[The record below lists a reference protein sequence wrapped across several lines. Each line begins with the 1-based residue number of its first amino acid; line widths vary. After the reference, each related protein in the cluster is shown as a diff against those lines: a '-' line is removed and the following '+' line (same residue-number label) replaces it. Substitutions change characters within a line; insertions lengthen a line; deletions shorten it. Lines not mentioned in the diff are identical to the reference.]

1 MLAQVLYE
9 PRPITQQPLR
19 LRDVPTPKIDRGQL
33 LVKVTACG
41 VCRTDLHTVEGELEL
56 PRLPLIPGH
65 QVVGMVAAVGPDVDT
80 FREGDRVGV
89 VWLYRT
95 CGACRYCRAGR
106 ENLCERGE
114 FTGLHADG
122 GYAEYMVVDAAFAY
136 PLPGPLSDLEMA
148 PLLCGGVIGYR
159 ALRLSEVRPG
169 ETLGLY
175 GFGNSAHV
183 TIQVARHWGCQ
194 VFVFTRS
201 PGHQAHA
208 RELGAAWVGRA
219 EDTPPEPLD
228 AAIIFAPAGELIP
241 QALRVLRPGGTVALA
256 GIHMSPLP
264 TMPYSLLYR
273 ERTLR
278 SVANSTRQ
286 DARDLLALAATIGI
300 RTEVTPFPLAAA
312 NEALLAL
319 KESRLRGDAVL
330 VMG

>member
-95 CGACRYCRAGR
+95 CGACRYCRTGR

>member
-19 LRDVPTPKIDRGQL
+19 LRDVPTPKVDRGQL

>member
-9 PRPITQQPLR
+9 PRPITQQPLQ
-19 LRDVPTPKIDRGQL
+19 LRDVPIPKVDRGQL
-33 LVKVTACG
+33 LVRVTACG

-65 QVVGMVAAVGPDVDT
+65 QVVGMVAAVGPGVDT

-95 CGACRYCRAGR
+95 CGECRYCRAGR

-136 PLPGPLSDLEMA
+136 PLPGPLSDVEMA

-286 DARDLLALAATIGI
+286 DARELLTLAAAIGM

>member
-9 PRPITQQPLR
+9 PRPITQRPLQ

-33 LVKVTACG
+33 LLKIMACG

-65 QVVGMVAAVGPDVDT
+65 QVVGIVAAVGADVHT
-80 FREGDRVGV
+80 VHEGDRVGV

-136 PLPGPLSDLEMA
+136 PLPGPLSDVEMA

-228 AAIIFAPAGELIP
+228 AAIIFAPAGELVP

-264 TMPYSLLYR
+264 PMPYSLLYR

-286 DARDLLALAATIGI
+286 DARELLTLAAEIGI
-300 RTEVTPFPLAAA
+300 RTDVTPFPLAAA

>member
-9 PRPITQQPLR
+9 PRPITQQPLQ
-19 LRDVPTPKIDRGQL
+19 LRDVPIPKVDRGQL
-33 LVKVTACG
+33 LVRVTACG

-65 QVVGMVAAVGPDVDT
+65 QVVGMVAAVGPGVDT

-95 CGACRYCRAGR
+95 CGECRYCRAGR

-136 PLPGPLSDLEMA
+136 PLPGPLSDVEMA

-286 DARDLLALAATIGI
+286 DARELLTLAAAIGI
-300 RTEVTPFPLAAA
+300 RTEVTPFPLSAA

>member
-19 LRDVPTPKIDRGQL
+19 LRDVPTPKIYRGQL

-300 RTEVTPFPLAAA
+300 RTEVTPFPLSAA

>member
-300 RTEVTPFPLAAA
+300 RTEVTPFPLSAA

>member
-1 MLAQVLYE
+1 MLYE
-9 PRPITQQPLR
+9 PRPITQQPLQ

-33 LVKVTACG
+33 LLKVTACG

-65 QVVGMVAAVGPDVDT
+65 QVVGIVAAVGADVHT
-80 FREGDRVGV
+80 IREGDRVGV

-95 CGACRYCRAGR
+95 CGECRYCRADR

-136 PLPGPLSDLEMA
+136 PLPGLLSDVEMA

-286 DARDLLALAATIGI
+286 DARELLTLAAEIGI
-300 RTEVTPFPLAAA
+300 RTDVTPFPLAAA